1 MSVKLRKLNVWQ
13 ISREYAGIAEAGGV
27 KNVVCSLSEQL
38 VEDENEV
45 TLFIPLY
52 GCTNLASIKDFDIV
66 SDYTSYITVAG
77 SEYKVSYG
85 RAYCDKIKV
94 IFIISSHFIEKMNIY
109 TYTEL
114 EERITPSHIRGQ
126 GHIDAPLLETL
137 FQKAVLDYAVHF
149 SEFPDII
156 HCHDATT
163 ALIPV
168 FASELPQYEE
178 LAGNTR
184 FVVTIHNAGP
194 AYHHEFPS
202 LKEAVNYTD
211 LPVKVL
217 EKGRRGDFIE
227 PYLLAGFY
235 SYLTTVSP
243 WYADELMDPENA
255 NTDGLSKLFY
265 NKKIKITG
273 ITNGI
278 DYEKYNP
285 ENTAISM
292 LPFPFSPE
300 KHIFTGKY
308 KSRDLFMDYYSR
320 NDHGSRM
327 KKSIHSITSGVDQFG
342 FIDAKPDCV
351 YFSYHGRIV
360 HQKGI
365 DIWAGAIPKVLKQ
378 CPYSR
383 FIITGQ
389 GAQELENKQIALTEQ
404 FPGKVLFLRGY
415 EKTLARLCVAA
426 SDFIVLPSFFE
437 PCGLEDFIA
446 SIYGT
451 IPIAHGTGGLK
462 KIKNGETGFLFSPND
477 SETLSELIVS
487 IAQKK
492 HENSSAFDEMMSA
505 AAQYVHTI
513 YSWKQVVQ
521 NEYIPLYEN
530 LIEPTEK

>member
-1 MSVKLRKLNVWQ
+1 MRKLNIWQ

-38 VEDENEV
+38 VEDDNDV

-52 GCTNLASIKDFDIV
+52 GCTNLSSIRDFDIV
-66 SDYTSYITVAG
+66 SDFTSYIDVAG
-77 SEYKVSYG
+77 TEYKVSFG

-94 IFIISSHFIEKMNIY
+94 IFIISSRFIEKMNIY

-114 EERITPSHIRGQ
+114 EERLTPSHIRGQ
-126 GHIDAPLLETL
+126 GHVDAPLLETL

-149 SEFPDII
+149 SDFPDII

-168 FASELPQYEE
+168 FAAELPQYEE
-178 LAGNTR
+178 IAGNTR
-184 FVVTIHNAGP
+184 FIVTIHNAGP
-194 AYHHEFPS
+194 AYHHEFS
-202 LKEAVNYTD
+202 SIKDAVTYTG
-211 LPVKVL
+211 LPIKVL
-217 EKGRRGDFIE
+217 EKGRRGNFVE

-235 SYLTTVSP
+235 SCLTTVSP
-243 WYADELMDPENA
+243 WYADELMDPDDA
-255 NTDGLSKLFY
+255 NTDGLSKLFSSR
-265 NKKIKITG
+265 KIQIKG

-285 ENTAISM
+285 ENTAVSM

-300 KHIFTGKY
+300 KNIFVGKY
-308 KSRDLFMDYYSR
+308 KSRELFMDYYSR
-320 NDHGSRM
+320 YDQNSRI
-327 KKSIHSITSGVDQFG
+327 KKSLRSITSGVDQFG
-342 FIDAKPDCV
+342 FITAEPDCV
-351 YFSYHGRIV
+351 YFSYHGRVV

-365 DIWAGAIPKVLKQ
+365 DIWAGAIPKTLEQ
-378 CPYSR
+378 CPYAR
-383 FIITGQ
+383 FVITGQ
-389 GAQELENKQIALTEQ
+389 GDPELENKQIALTEQ

-451 IPIAHGTGGLK
+451 IPVAHGTGGLK
-462 KIKNGETGFLFSPND
+462 KIKDGETGFLFSPNTP
-477 SETLSELIVS
+477 ETLSARLVS
-487 IAQKK
+487 LAQKK
-492 HENSSAFDEMMSA
+492 HEDSSAFDKMMADA
-505 AAQYVHTI
+505 ALFVHTM
-513 YSWKQVVQ
+513 YSWQHVVQ
-521 NEYIPLYEN
+521 NEYIPLYDS
-530 LIEPTEK
+530 LVEPTEK

>member
-1 MSVKLRKLNVWQ
+1 MDKLNIWQ

-38 VEDENEV
+38 ADDDHEV

-52 GCTNLASIKDFDIV
+52 GCTNLATIRDFDIV
-66 SDYTSYITVAG
+66 SDYTSYISIAG
-77 SEYKVSYG
+77 TEYKVSFG
-85 RAYCDKIKV
+85 QAYCDKIKIV
-94 IFIISSHFIEKMNIY
+94 FIISSRFIEKMNIY

-149 SEFPDII
+149 SVFPDII

-168 FASELPQYEE
+168 FAAELPQYEE
-178 LAGNTR
+178 IAGNTR
-184 FVVTIHNAGP
+184 FIVTIHNAGP
-194 AYHHEFPS
+194 AYHHEFKS
-202 LKEAVNYTD
+202 IKEAVTFTG
-211 LPVKVL
+211 LPEKVL
-217 EKGRRGDFIE
+217 EKGRRGECVE

-235 SYLTTVSP
+235 SCLTTVSP
-243 WYADELMDPENA
+243 WYADELMDPEDT
-255 NTDGLSKLFY
+255 NTDGLSKLFAS
-265 NKKIKITG
+265 KKMHITG

-285 ENTAISM
+285 ENTAMSQ

-300 KHIFTGKY
+300 KRIFVGKY
-308 KSRDLFMDYYSR
+308 KSRELFMDYYSR
-320 NDHGSRM
+320 KDQNSRL
-327 KKSIHSITSGVDQFG
+327 KKSIRSINSGVDQFG

-351 YFSYHGRIV
+351 YFSYHGRVV

-365 DIWAGAIPKVLKQ
+365 DIWGSAIPSILKK
-378 CPYSR
+378 CPYAR

-389 GAQELENKQIALTEQ
+389 GAPDLEDKQISLTEQ
-404 FPGKVLFLRGY
+404 FPGKVLYLRGY

-446 SIYGT
+446 SLYGT
-451 IPIAHGTGGLK
+451 IPVAHSTGGLK
-462 KIKNGETGFLFSPND
+462 KIKDGETGFLFSPNTP
-477 SETLSELIVS
+477 EMLSALLIS
-487 IAQKK
+487 LAEKK
-492 HENSSAFDEMMSA
+492 HNDSSAFDDMMAEA
-505 AAQYVHTI
+505 ALYVHTM
-513 YSWKQVVQ
+513 YSWKHVVQ
-521 NEYIPLYEN
+521 DKYIPLYDS
-530 LIEPTEK
+530 LVEPTKK

>member
-1 MSVKLRKLNVWQ
+1 MNKLNIWQ

-38 VEDENEV
+38 ADDDHEV

-52 GCTNLASIKDFDIV
+52 GCTNLSFIKDFDIV
-66 SDYTSYITVAG
+66 SDYTSYITIAG
-77 SEYKVSYG
+77 TEYKVSYG
-85 RAYCDKIKV
+85 RAYCDKINV
-94 IFIISSHFIEKMNIY
+94 IFIISSRFIEKMNIY

-126 GHIDAPLLETL
+126 GHVDAPLLETL
-137 FQKAVLDYAVHF
+137 FQKAILEYAVHF
-149 SEFPDII
+149 SVFPDII

-168 FASELPQYEE
+168 FAAELPQYEE

-184 FVVTIHNAGP
+184 FIVTIHNAGP
-194 AYHHEFPS
+194 AYHHEFS
-202 LKEAVNYTD
+202 SIEEAMKFTG
-211 LPVKVL
+211 LPEKVL
-217 EKGRRGDFIE
+217 KKGLRGEYVE

-243 WYADELMDPENA
+243 WYADELMDPSNA
-255 NTDGLSKLFY
+255 YTDGLSKLFSSR
-265 NKKIKITG
+265 NIRITG

-285 ENTAISM
+285 ENTALSM

-300 KHIFTGKY
+300 KHIFVGKY
-308 KSRDLFMDYYSR
+308 KARGLFMDYYSR
-320 NDHGSRM
+320 CDQNSRL
-327 KKSIHSITSGVDQFG
+327 KKSIRSINSGVDQFG
-342 FIDAKPDCV
+342 FIDAEQDSV
-351 YFSYHGRIV
+351 FFSYHGRVV

-365 DIWAGAIPKVLKQ
+365 DIWASAIPLILQK
-378 CPYSR
+378 CPYAR

-389 GAQELENKQIALTEQ
+389 GDPELENKQVTLTEQ

-446 SIYGT
+446 SLYGT
-451 IPIAHGTGGLK
+451 IPVAHSTGGLK
-462 KIKNGETGFLFSPND
+462 KIKDGETGFLYSPND
-477 SETLSELIVS
+477 AETLSSLLIS
-487 IAQKK
+487 LAEKK
-492 HENSSAFDEMMSA
+492 HENSSAFDDMMVE
-505 AAQYVHTI
+505 AAQYVHTV
-513 YSWKQVVQ
+513 YSWKHVVQ
-521 NEYIPLYEN
+521 DKYIPLYDS
-530 LIEPTEK
+530 LVEPTKK

>member
-1 MSVKLRKLNVWQ
+1 MRKLNIWQ

-38 VEDENEV
+38 VEDDNDV

-52 GCTNLASIKDFDIV
+52 GCTNLSHIRDFDIV
-66 SDYTSYITVAG
+66 SDFTSYIDVAG
-77 SEYKVSYG
+77 TEYKVSFG
-85 RAYCDKIKV
+85 RAFCDKIKV
-94 IFIISSHFIEKMNIY
+94 IFIISSRFIEKMNIY

-126 GHIDAPLLETL
+126 GHIDAPLLEAL

-149 SEFPDII
+149 SDFPDII

-168 FASELPQYEE
+168 FAAELPQYEE
-178 LAGNTR
+178 IAGNSR
-184 FVVTIHNAGP
+184 FIVTIHNAGP
-194 AYHHEFPS
+194 AYHHEFSS
-202 LKEAVNYTD
+202 LKEAITYTG
-211 LPVKVL
+211 LPEKVL
-217 EKGRRGDFIE
+217 EKGMRGNFVE

-235 SYLTTVSP
+235 SCLTTVSP
-243 WYADELMDPENA
+243 WYADELMDPEDT
-255 NTDGLSKLFY
+255 NTDGLSKLFAS
-265 NKKIKITG
+265 KKIHIKG

-285 ENTAISM
+285 ENTAVST

-300 KHIFTGKY
+300 KNIFVGKY
-308 KSRDLFMDYYSR
+308 KSRDLFMEYYS
-320 NDHGSRM
+320 NGALNFGL
-327 KKSIHSITSGVDQFG
+327 KKSISSITSGFVQFG

-351 YFSYHGRIV
+351 YFSYHGRVV

-365 DIWAGAIPKVLKQ
+365 DIWTDAIPKTLEK
-378 CPYSR
+378 CPYAR

-389 GAQELENKQIALTEQ
+389 GDPELENRQITLTEQ

-451 IPIAHGTGGLK
+451 IPVAHGTGGLK
-462 KIKNGETGFLFSPND
+462 KIKDGETGFLFSPNTA
-477 SETLSELIVS
+477 ETLSARLVTL
-487 IAQKK
+487 AQKK
-492 HENSSAFDEMMSA
+492 HEDSSAFDKMIVYT
-505 AAQYVHTI
+505 AQYVHAI
-513 YSWKQVVQ
+513 YSWKHVVQ
-521 NEYIPLYEN
+521 NEYIPLYDS
-530 LIEPTEK
+530 LVEPTIE